1 MTSKAKGLPQ
11 QRSVSN
17 ALKYELKYSRSKVR
31 GRRKK
36 RRRRRK
42 KGKRR
47 KRKEERR

>member
-1 MTSKAKGLPQ
+1 MTLKAKGLSQ

-36 RRRRRK
+36 IRRRK
-42 KGKRR
+42 KGERR